1 MLSLVRKEP
10 RFGWGLMNLR
20 DEVDRMFRDLYDGNE
35 HQSGW
40 MPSVD
45 ITEDKDS
52 FVLSAELPGVKK
64 EDVKISVRDNT
75 LTIEGE
81 KKSTSEKKDDDYYRN
96 ERFFGKFTR
105 SFTLNSEVDTDKI
118 KADFEHG
125 VLTVSLPK
133 TEKVK
138 PRQIA
143 IN

>member
-1 MLSLVRKEP
+1 MLSLVRREP

-20 DEVDRMFRDLYDGNE
+20 DEVDRMFRDLYNGRDYE
-35 HQSGW
+35 SGW

-45 ITEDKDS
+45 IAEDKDR

-64 EDVKISVRDNT
+64 EDVKINVHNNT

-81 KKSTSEKKDDDYYRN
+81 KKSASEKKDDEYYRN

-105 SFTLNSEVDTDKI
+105 SFTLNSEIDTEKI

-138 PRQIA
+138 PRQIS